1 MRRSCVSAGFARKEV
16 SLLKN
21 KSLKKFICFAAV
33 LVLMLGSL
41 VFLASCGSAD
51 SDEIYIYNYG
61 EYLADGTRGTF
72 DSLAGFQEYYEELTG
87 REVKIYYTT
96 YPSNEDMYAKI
107 SSGTSA
113 YDVIFPSDYMVE
125 RMIREGLL
133 GKIRLEEVCEEY
145 GTECYYDY
153 IQDDFR
159 GLYYDPTD
167 EYSVPYTYG
176 RVGIITNRNK
186 VDEEDKTATGWDML
200 WNEKYAGQIL
210 QFNNSRDGFATAQY
224 LLGYDVNSTDPA
236 EWEACLEKLMEQ
248 KPLVQ
253 SYVLDEI
260 YNKMESGEAAIGA
273 YYAGDYFTMLEVNED
288 LEFFYPEKTNIFVD
302 CMCVPANSEN
312 PEIAALFI
320 NYMLTRDPAV
330 YSAEFIYY
338 SSPNS
343 IVYTDEEYID
353 YMGEDVM
360 EVLYPEDFDFK
371 GELDENAF
379 RDLDP
384 ETLQMI
390 SDLWE
395 ELKIS
400 GGMPTHIYV
409 EAAVLAVLIIAAIV
423 FFVIRRRRRSRYW

>member
-1 MRRSCVSAGFARKEV
+1 MRKGVSWLRNRKLLRSLSLTAALLLILAGCFSLSA
-16 SLLKN
+16 
-21 KSLKKFICFAAV
+21 
-33 LVLMLGSL
+33 
-41 VFLASCGSAD
+41 CGSQD
-51 SDEIYIYNYG
+51 RDELYIYNWG
-61 EYLADGTRGTF
+61 EYMADGTRGTF
-72 DSLAGFQEYYEELTG
+72 DSLAGFKDYYFELTG
-87 REVKIYYTT
+87 RDLKIYYTS

-133 GKIRLEEVCEEY
+133 GRIRMEEICEKY
-145 GTECYYDY
+145 GTECYYGY
-153 IQDDFR
+153 IEDKFR

-176 RVGIITNRNK
+176 RVGIITNATK
-186 VDEEDKTATGWDML
+186 VDEEDKTGWDML

-224 LLGYDVNSTDPA
+224 LLGYNVNDTDPA
-236 EWEACLEKLMEQ
+236 KWEACLEKLMEQ

-253 SYVLDEI
+253 SYVMDEI

-320 NYMLTRDPAV
+320 NYMLSRDPAV

-343 IVYTDEEYID
+343 IVYNDEEYLEE
-353 YMGEDVM
+353 MGEEVI

-371 GELDENAF
+371 AELDENGF

-390 SDLWE
+390 ADLWE

-400 GGMPTHIYV
+400 SGMPLHIYV
-409 EAAVLAVLIIAAIV
+409 AAASLALLIAAGIIAL
-423 FFVIRRRRRSRYW
+423 VIRGRRRSRYW

>member
-1 MRRSCVSAGFARKEV
+1 MSS
-16 SLLKN
+16 LKN
-21 KSLKKFICFAAV
+21 RSFRKGLCLSVALILIFCSLAV
-33 LVLMLGSL
+33 LS
-41 VFLASCGSAD
+41 ACGSED
-51 SDEIYIYNYG
+51 RDELYIYNWG

-72 DSLAGFQEYYEELTG
+72 DSLAGFEEYYKELTG
-87 REVKIYYTT
+87 RDIKIYYTT

-107 SSGTSA
+107 SSSTSA

-133 GKIRLEEVCEEY
+133 GEIRLEETCEKY

-153 IQDDFR
+153 IEDDFR

-167 EYSVPYTYG
+167 AYSVPYTYG
-176 RVGIITNRNK
+176 RVGIITNANK
-186 VDEEDKTATGWDML
+186 VPEEDKTETGWDML
-200 WNEKYAGQIL
+200 WDEKYEGQIL
-210 QFNNSRDGFATAQY
+210 QFNNARDGFATAQY
-224 LLGYDVNSTDPA
+224 LLGYDVNSTDPE
-236 EWEACLEKLMEQ
+236 EWEACLEKLLEQ

-253 SYVLDEI
+253 SYVMDEI

-312 PEIAALFI
+312 PEQAALFI

-338 SSPNS
+338 ASPNS
-343 IVYTDEEYID
+343 IVYTDEEYIEE
-353 YMGEDVM
+353 MGEDVM
-360 EVLYPEDFDFK
+360 EVLYPEDFNFK
-371 GELDENAF
+371 AELNENAF

-409 EAAVLAVLIIAAIV
+409 EAGVLAALIIAAIV
-423 FFVIRRRRRSRYW
+423 FFVIRQKRRSRYW

>member
-1 MRRSCVSAGFARKEV
+1 M
-16 SLLKN
+16 KN
-21 KSLKKFICFAAV
+21 KRFL
-33 LVLMLGSL
+33 LVL
-41 VFLASCGSAD
+41 LAALLCAAALCSCSNAD
-51 SDEIYIYNYG
+51 RDELYIYNWG

-72 DSLAGFQEYYEELTG
+72 DSLEGFQEYYEELTG

-133 GKIRLEEVCEEY
+133 GKIDLEGVCERY
-145 GTECYYDY
+145 GAECYYDY
-153 IQDDFR
+153 IGEDFR

-176 RVGIITNRNK
+176 RVGIITNANK
-186 VDEEDKTATGWDML
+186 VDEEDKTGWDLL
-200 WNEKYAGQIL
+200 WNEKYSGQIL

-224 LLGYDVNSTDPA
+224 LLGYNVNDTDPA
-236 EWEACLEKLMEQ
+236 VWETCLEKLLEQ
-248 KPLVQ
+248 KHLVQ
-253 SYVLDEI
+253 SYVMDEI

-288 LEFFYPEKTNIFVD
+288 LEFFYPEKTNLFVD
-302 CMCVPANSEN
+302 CMCVPADSEN

-330 YSAEFIYY
+330 ASAEFIYY
-338 SSPNS
+338 ASPNS

-353 YMGEDVM
+353 EMGEEVM
-360 EVLYPEDFDFK
+360 EVLYPEGFNFK
-371 GELDENAF
+371 EELDENGF

-390 SDLWE
+390 SSLWE

-400 GGMPTHIYV
+400 GGMPAHIYA
-409 EAAVLAVLIIAAIV
+409 EAGILAGLIVLLLTWFAL
-423 FFVIRRRRRSRYW
+423 RRRKRSRYWSGK

>member
-1 MRRSCVSAGFARKEV
+1 MSWLKSRK
-16 SLLKN
+16 
-21 KSLKKFICFAAV
+21 
-33 LVLMLGSL
+33 
-41 VFLASCGSAD
+41 FLAFLGVTLLCLLLAACAAGGD
-51 SDEIYIYNYG
+51 RDELYIYNWG

-72 DSLAGFQEYYEELTG
+72 DSLEGFQEYYKDLTG
-87 REVKIYYTT
+87 RDVKIYYTT

-153 IQDDFR
+153 IEDEFR

-176 RVGIITNRNK
+176 RVGIITNANK
-186 VDEEDKTATGWDML
+186 VDEEDKTGWDML

-224 LLGYDVNSTDPA
+224 LLGYNVNSTDPA
-236 EWEACLEKLMEQ
+236 EWEACLEKLLEQ

-253 SYVLDEI
+253 SYVMDEI

-288 LEFFYPEKTNIFVD
+288 LEFFYPEKTNLFVD
-302 CMCVPANSEN
+302 CMCVPADSEN

-330 YSAEFIYY
+330 ASA
-338 SSPNS
+338 
-343 IVYTDEEYID
+343 
-353 YMGEDVM
+353 
-360 EVLYPEDFDFK
+360 
-371 GELDENAF
+371 
-379 RDLDP
+379 
-384 ETLQMI
+384 
-390 SDLWE
+390 
-395 ELKIS
+395 
-400 GGMPTHIYV
+400 
-409 EAAVLAVLIIAAIV
+409 
-423 FFVIRRRRRSRYW
+423 

>member
-1 MRRSCVSAGFARKEV
+1 MSW
-16 SLLKN
+16 LK
-21 KSLKKFICFAAV
+21 SKKFLAFLGVTLLCLLLAACAA
-33 LVLMLGSL
+33 G
-41 VFLASCGSAD
+41 GD
-51 SDEIYIYNYG
+51 RDELYIYNWG

-72 DSLAGFQEYYEELTG
+72 DSLEGFQEYYKDLTG
-87 REVKIYYTT
+87 RDVKIYYTT

-153 IQDDFR
+153 IEDEFR

-176 RVGIITNRNK
+176 RVGIITNANK
-186 VDEEDKTATGWDML
+186 VDEEDKTSWDML

-224 LLGYDVNSTDPA
+224 LLGYNVNSTDPA
-236 EWEACLEKLMEQ
+236 EWEACLEKLLEQ

-253 SYVLDEI
+253 SYVMDEI

-288 LEFFYPEKTNIFVD
+288 LEFFYPEKTNLFVD
-302 CMCVPANSEN
+302 CMCVPADSEN

-330 YSAEFIYY
+330 ASAEFIYY
-338 SSPNS
+338 ASPNS
-343 IVYTDEEYID
+343 IVYTDEEYIEE
-353 YMGEDVM
+353 MGEDVM
-360 EVLYPEDFDFK
+360 EVLYPEDFNFK
-371 GELDENAF
+371 EELDENGF

-390 SDLWE
+390 ADLWE

-409 EAAVLAVLIIAAIV
+409 EAAALAVLIAAV
-423 FFVIRRRRRSRYW
+423 CLYFLIRRLRRSRYWE